1 MALDPIAPTNA
12 EVSAADRAHVFHSW
26 SAQHLINPV
35 PLAGGAGCEMWDHDG
50 NRWLDFSSQL
60 VNLNLGHQHP
70 KVIAAIVEQAERL
83 CTVAPSFANQT
94 RNEAARLIAAHT
106 PEGLDRVFFT
116 NGGAEA
122 NENALRMARA
132 HTGRDKVLATYR
144 SYHGATAAT
153 MALTGEPRRWGSEPA
168 IPGVVHFLGPYT
180 YRSSF
185 GSATDEEEADRAI
198 AHLAEVIQYEGPDR
212 IAAIIL
218 ETVVGTNGV
227 LLPPA
232 DYLPRVREICDA
244 HGILLI
250 LDEVMVGFGRTGAW
264 FAADHWDVAPD
275 LLTFAKGVNS
285 GYVPLGG
292 VVMTE
297 AVAESFSERAYPGGL
312 TYSGHPLACAAAIG
326 AIRCMEDDEL
336 IEHAAHIGAD
346 VLGPG
351 LRELGARHDSV
362 GEVRGLG
369 CFFAVE
375 LVRDPATREGL
386 VPFNAAGD
394 AAKPMVEVMNACK
407 SRGLWPFAHFNRIH
421 MAPPIIVTDAE
432 VGRALEILDE
442 ALTVADG
449 FVG

>member
-1 MALDPIAPTNA
+1 MALFEPVSTNA
-12 EVSAADRAHVFHSW
+12 EVAAGDRAHVFHSW
-26 SAQHLINPV
+26 SAQQLIAPM
-35 PLAGGAGCEMWDHDG
+35 PLAGGSGCEFWDHEG

-70 KVIAAIVEQAERL
+70 KVVAAIVEQAQRL
-83 CTVAPSFANQT
+83 CTVAPTFANQT
-94 RNEAARLIAAHT
+94 RNEAARLITQHT
-106 PEGLDRVFFT
+106 PAGLDRVFFT

-132 HTGRDKVLATYR
+132 HTGRAKVLAAYR

-168 IPGVVHFLGPYT
+168 IGGVVHFLGPYA

-185 GSATDEEEADRAI
+185 GATTEVEEGERAL
-198 AHLAEVIQYEGPDR
+198 AHLAEVVQLEGGSL
-212 IAAIIL
+212 IAAIVL

-227 LLPPA
+227 LVPPPG
-232 DYLPRVREICDA
+232 YLQGVRDLCDE

-264 FAADHWDVAPD
+264 FAADHWGVAPD

-292 VVMTE
+292 VVMTD
-297 AVAESFSERAYPGGL
+297 AIADTFATRAYQGGL
-312 TYSGHPLACAAAIG
+312 TYSGHPLACAAAVG
-326 AIRCMEDDEL
+326 AIRAMEEDGV

-351 LRELGARHDSV
+351 LHALAERHPSV
-362 GEVRGLG
+362 GEVRGMG
-369 CFFAVE
+369 CFYAVE
-375 LVRDPATREGL
+375 LVKDRTTREMF
-386 VPFNAAGD
+386 VPFNASGD
-394 AAKPMVEVMNACK
+394 AAKPMLEVVGACK
-407 SRGLWPFAHFNRIH
+407 QRGLWPFAHFNRIH
-421 MAPPIIVTDAE
+421 MAPPLIVTEEECD
-432 VGRALEILDE
+432 RALSILDE

-449 FVG
+449 LC